1 MNKLPNSFFR
11 LIGGLLILFFINGC
25 ATYKLSTLNHDP
37 IYDSA
42 GNSVDIS
49 VINNEYELARKFKT
63 DDTFRWN
70 FARYAMNQDLRWHYD
85 FYWNNRM
92 HRSTFRTP
100 FDFYWN
106 SHEYWWNWS
115 SNYSFHFGFNHWNTL
130 GFNGWGW
137 NYWNRY
143 DSWRWGYGHP
153 FYNNYGWRNEMND
166 FAWRNRN
173 RSNTAYILGRRGSN
187 IANYNN
193 RTISDQVTIRNNKP
207 RRVINIDNVDRVI
220 RDFKDRGLD
229 VKIINN
235 SNNDQINRSNPRIY
249 LRPESGSNGGRSWS
263 RENISPKPVKPIITP
278 PSQPRQIRGGQR
290 SSSVQQSISRGS
302 TSGQRGG
309 GTIRQRN

>member
-49 VINNEYELARKFKT
+49 VINNEFELARKFKT

-92 HRSTFRTP
+92 HRSPFRTP

-137 NYWNRY
+137 NHWNRY
-143 DSWRWGYGHP
+143 DRWRWGYGHP

-235 SNNDQINRSNPRIY
+235 RNNDQINRSNPRIY
-249 LRPESGSNGGRSWS
+249 LRPESGNNGGRSWS
-263 RENISPKPVKPIITP
+263 GENIPAKPVKPIITP
-278 PSQPRQIRGGQR
+278 PSQPRQIRGRSQQSSIQQTQPRGR
-290 SSSVQQSISRGS
+290 SSQQGSRSSV
-302 TSGQRGG
+302 
-309 GTIRQRN
+309 RQKN